1 MPSLTPARRRALR
14 AEAHHLDPVV
24 SVAAKGLTPAVLA
37 EIERALTAH
46 GLIKIRIYGE
56 DRTVRADLMAA
67 ICAESGSEAVQ
78 HIGNILVIWREPPA
92 PAVAPTTDALPRPR
106 RAPAAK
112 VPSTA
117 AQSRFK
123 PAGPRTARSTGTRL
137 RSGQRSRG

>member
-24 SVAAKGLTPAVLA
+24 SVAAKGLTPTVLA
-37 EIERALTAH
+37 EIDRALTAH

-56 DRTVRADLMAA
+56 DRAVRADLMSA

-92 PAVAPTTDALPRPR
+92 PAVEPTTDSLPRPR
-106 RAPAAK
+106 RSPPGKSPSVAAP
-112 VPSTA
+112 
-117 AQSRFK
+117 SRFK
-123 PAGPRTARSTGTRL
+123 PGGMRPARSSAPRGRTN
-137 RSGQRSRG
+137 SRSRG